1 MITGIKHVNLKSE
14 GTLSGLKGYIAVT
27 ASICYS
33 EEITS
38 KGRVRASLSVN
49 RLLLRSKKAI
59 LVTIRK
65 MRCFSQYHHVD
76 VFTFDFMSADH
87 HL

>member
-49 RLLLRSKKAI
+49 
-59 LVTIRK
+59 
-65 MRCFSQYHHVD
+65 
-76 VFTFDFMSADH
+76 
-87 HL
+87 